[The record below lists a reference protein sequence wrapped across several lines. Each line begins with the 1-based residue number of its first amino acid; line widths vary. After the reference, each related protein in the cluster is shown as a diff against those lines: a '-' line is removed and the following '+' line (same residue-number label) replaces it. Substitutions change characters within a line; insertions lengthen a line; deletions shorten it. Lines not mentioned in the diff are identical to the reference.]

1 MSSGVQIVFMICL
14 TLIALCIIAT
24 KYDSNKKNKK

>member
-14 TLIALCIIAT
+14 ILIALCIIGV

>member
-1 MSSGVQIVFMICL
+1 MSSGVQIVFIICL

-24 KYDSNKKNKK
+24 KHDSNKKK